1 MLYSIYPIR
10 TLGNGGDTMETV
22 SELEQFQNFIDEL
35 ILRNKS
41 ILDQMT
47 KLQDASARLNRTLSK
62 SATTCGCIK
71 LNIVKQQL
79 DFSHL
84 SSPEELKSLLST
96 HIEGYPCPECNE
108 AIEKEMGRVL
118 FYLAALA
125 NTLGISLSSVLENEK
140 KHTQLLGNY
149 SLK

>member
-1 MLYSIYPIR
+1 MV
-10 TLGNGGDTMETV
+10 ET
-22 SELEQFQNFIDEL
+22 SELEQFQNFIDDL
-35 ILRNKS
+35 VLRNKS

-47 KLQDASARLNRTLSK
+47 KLQDASACLNRTLSK

-71 LNIVKQQL
+71 MNIIKQQL
-79 DFSHL
+79 DFAHIT
-84 SSPEELKSLLST
+84 SPEELKSLLST

-118 FYLAALA
+118 FYLAAIA

-140 KHTQLLGNY
+140 TRTNLLGNY

>member
-1 MLYSIYPIR
+1 MV
-10 TLGNGGDTMETV
+10 ET
-22 SELEQFQNFIDEL
+22 SELEQFQNFIDDL
-35 ILRNKS
+35 VLRNKS

-71 LNIVKQQL
+71 MNIIKQQL
-79 DFSHL
+79 DFSHIT
-84 SSPEELKSLLST
+84 SPEELKSLLST

-118 FYLAALA
+118 FYLAAIA

-140 KHTQLLGNY
+140 TRTNLLGNY

>member
-1 MLYSIYPIR
+1 MV
-10 TLGNGGDTMETV
+10 ET
-22 SELEQFQNFIDEL
+22 SELEQFQNFIDDL
-35 ILRNKS
+35 VLRNKS

-47 KLQDASARLNRTLSK
+47 KLQDASAHLNRTLSK

-71 LNIVKQQL
+71 MNITKQQL
-79 DFSHL
+79 DFAHIT
-84 SSPEELKSLLST
+84 SSEELKSLLST

-118 FYLAALA
+118 FYLVAIA

-140 KHTQLLGNY
+140 TRTNLLGNY

>member
-1 MLYSIYPIR
+1 MV
-10 TLGNGGDTMETV
+10 ET
-22 SELEQFQNFIDEL
+22 SELEQFQNFIDDL
-35 ILRNKS
+35 VLRNKS

-71 LNIVKQQL
+71 MNIIKQQL
-79 DFSHL
+79 DFAHIT
-84 SSPEELKSLLST
+84 SPEELKSLLST

-118 FYLAALA
+118 FYLAAIA
-125 NTLGISLSSVLENEK
+125 TTLGISLSSVLENEK
-140 KHTQLLGNY
+140 TRTNLLGNY

>member
-1 MLYSIYPIR
+1 MV
-10 TLGNGGDTMETV
+10 ET
-22 SELEQFQNFIDEL
+22 SELEQFQNFIDDL
-35 ILRNKS
+35 VLRNKS

-47 KLQDASARLNRTLSK
+47 KLQDASAHLNRTLSK

-71 LNIVKQQL
+71 MNITKQQL
-79 DFSHL
+79 DFAHIT
-84 SSPEELKSLLST
+84 SSEELKSLLST

-118 FYLAALA
+118 FYLAAIA

-140 KHTQLLGNY
+140 TRTNLLGNY

>member
-1 MLYSIYPIR
+1 MV
-10 TLGNGGDTMETV
+10 ET
-22 SELEQFQNFIDEL
+22 SELEQFQNFIDDL
-35 ILRNKS
+35 VLRNKS

-71 LNIVKQQL
+71 MNIIKQQL
-79 DFSHL
+79 DFAHIT
-84 SSPEELKSLLST
+84 SSEELKSLLST

-118 FYLAALA
+118 FYLAAIA

-140 KHTQLLGNY
+140 TRTNLLGNY

>member
-1 MLYSIYPIR
+1 MV
-10 TLGNGGDTMETV
+10 ET
-22 SELEQFQNFIDEL
+22 SELEQFQNFIDDL
-35 ILRNKS
+35 VLRNKS

-71 LNIVKQQL
+71 MNIIKQQL
-79 DFSHL
+79 DFAHIT
-84 SSPEELKSLLST
+84 SSEEFKSLLST

-118 FYLAALA
+118 FYLAAIA

-140 KHTQLLGNY
+140 TRTNLLGNY

>member
-1 MLYSIYPIR
+1 MV
-10 TLGNGGDTMETV
+10 ET
-22 SELEQFQNFIDEL
+22 SELEQFQNFIDDL
-35 ILRNKS
+35 VLRNKS

-71 LNIVKQQL
+71 MNIIKQQL
-79 DFSHL
+79 DFAHIT
-84 SSPEELKSLLST
+84 SSEELKSLLST

-118 FYLAALA
+118 FYLMTIA

-140 KHTQLLGNY
+140 TRTNLLGNY

>member
-1 MLYSIYPIR
+1 MV
-10 TLGNGGDTMETV
+10 ET
-22 SELEQFQNFIDEL
+22 SELEQFQNFIDDL
-35 ILRNKS
+35 VLRNKS

-47 KLQDASARLNRTLSK
+47 KLQDASAHLNRTLSK

-71 LNIVKQQL
+71 MNITKQQL
-79 DFSHL
+79 DFAHIT
-84 SSPEELKSLLST
+84 SPEELKSLLST

-118 FYLAALA
+118 FYLAAIA

-140 KHTQLLGNY
+140 TRTNLLGNY

>member
-1 MLYSIYPIR
+1 MV
-10 TLGNGGDTMETV
+10 ET
-22 SELEQFQNFIDEL
+22 SELEQFQNFIDDL
-35 ILRNKS
+35 VLRNKS

-47 KLQDASARLNRTLSK
+47 TLPDASARLNRTLSK

-71 LNIVKQQL
+71 MNIIKQQL
-79 DFSHL
+79 DFAHIT
-84 SSPEELKSLLST
+84 SPEELKSLLST
-96 HIEGYPCPECNE
+96 HVEGYPCPECNE

-118 FYLAALA
+118 FYLAAIA

-140 KHTQLLGNY
+140 TRTNLLGNY

>member
-1 MLYSIYPIR
+1 MV
-10 TLGNGGDTMETV
+10 ET
-22 SELEQFQNFIDEL
+22 SELEQFQNFIDDL
-35 ILRNKS
+35 VLRNKS

-47 KLQDASARLNRTLSK
+47 KLQDASAHLNRTLSK

-71 LNIVKQQL
+71 MNITKQQL
-79 DFSHL
+79 DFAHIT
-84 SSPEELKSLLST
+84 SPEELKSLLST

-118 FYLAALA
+118 FYLAAIA

-140 KHTQLLGNY
+140 TRTNLLGNY
-149 SLK
+149 SLN

>member
-1 MLYSIYPIR
+1 MV
-10 TLGNGGDTMETV
+10 ET
-22 SELEQFQNFIDEL
+22 SELEQFQNFIDDL
-35 ILRNKS
+35 VLRNKS

-71 LNIVKQQL
+71 MNITKQQL
-79 DFSHL
+79 DFAHIT
-84 SSPEELKSLLST
+84 SSEELKSLLST

-118 FYLAALA
+118 FYLAAIA

-140 KHTQLLGNY
+140 TCTNLLGNY

>member
-1 MLYSIYPIR
+1 
-10 TLGNGGDTMETV
+10 
-22 SELEQFQNFIDEL
+22 
-35 ILRNKS
+35 
-41 ILDQMT
+41 MT
-47 KLQDASARLNRTLSK
+47 KLQDASAHLNRTLSK

-71 LNIVKQQL
+71 MNITKQQL
-79 DFSHL
+79 DFARIT
-84 SSPEELKSLLST
+84 SSEELKSLLST

-118 FYLAALA
+118 FYLAAIA

-140 KHTQLLGNY
+140 TRTNLLGNY

>member
-1 MLYSIYPIR
+1 MV
-10 TLGNGGDTMETV
+10 EV
-22 SELEQFQNFIDEL
+22 SELEQFQNFIDDL
-35 ILRNKS
+35 VLRNKS

-71 LNIVKQQL
+71 MNITKQQL
-79 DFSHL
+79 DFSNI
-84 SSPEELKSLLST
+84 STPEELKSLLST

-125 NTLGISLSSVLENEK
+125 NTLGISLSSVLETEK
-140 KHTQLLGNY
+140 TRTNLLGNY

>member
-1 MLYSIYPIR
+1 MV
-10 TLGNGGDTMETV
+10 ET
-22 SELEQFQNFIDEL
+22 SELEQFQNFIDDL
-35 ILRNKS
+35 VLRNKS

-47 KLQDASARLNRTLSK
+47 KLQDASARLNRILSK

-71 LNIVKQQL
+71 MNIIKQQL
-79 DFSHL
+79 DFAHIT
-84 SSPEELKSLLST
+84 SPEELKSLLST

-118 FYLAALA
+118 FYLAAIA

-140 KHTQLLGNY
+140 TRTNLLGNY

>member
-1 MLYSIYPIR
+1 MV
-10 TLGNGGDTMETV
+10 ET
-22 SELEQFQNFIDEL
+22 SELEQFQNFIDVL
-35 ILRNKS
+35 VLRNKS

-71 LNIVKQQL
+71 MNIIKQQL
-79 DFSHL
+79 DFAHIT
-84 SSPEELKSLLST
+84 SPEELKSLLST

-118 FYLAALA
+118 FYLAAIA

-140 KHTQLLGNY
+140 TRTNLLGNY

>member
-1 MLYSIYPIR
+1 MV
-10 TLGNGGDTMETV
+10 ET
-22 SELEQFQNFIDEL
+22 SELEQFQNFIDDL
-35 ILRNKS
+35 VLRNKS

-71 LNIVKQQL
+71 MNIIKQQL
-79 DFSHL
+79 DFAHIT
-84 SSPEELKSLLST
+84 SPEELKSLLST

-118 FYLAALA
+118 FYLAAIA

-140 KHTQLLGNY
+140 TRTNLLGNY

>member
-1 MLYSIYPIR
+1 MV
-10 TLGNGGDTMETV
+10 ET
-22 SELEQFQNFIDEL
+22 SELEQFQNFIDDL
-35 ILRNKS
+35 VLRNKS

-71 LNIVKQQL
+71 MNIIKQQL
-79 DFSHL
+79 DFAHIT
-84 SSPEELKSLLST
+84 SPEELKSLLST
-96 HIEGYPCPECNE
+96 HVEGYPCPECNE

-118 FYLAALA
+118 FYLAAIA

-140 KHTQLLGNY
+140 TRTNLLGNY

>member
-1 MLYSIYPIR
+1 MV
-10 TLGNGGDTMETV
+10 ET
-22 SELEQFQNFIDEL
+22 SELEQFQNFIDDL
-35 ILRNKS
+35 VLRNKS

-71 LNIVKQQL
+71 MNIIKQQL
-79 DFSHL
+79 DFAHIT
-84 SSPEELKSLLST
+84 SPEEIKSLLST
-96 HIEGYPCPECNE
+96 HVEGYPCPECNE

-118 FYLAALA
+118 FYLAAIA

-140 KHTQLLGNY
+140 TRTNLLGNY

>member
-1 MLYSIYPIR
+1 MV
-10 TLGNGGDTMETV
+10 ET
-22 SELEQFQNFIDEL
+22 SDLEQFQNFIDDL
-35 ILRNKS
+35 VLRIKS

-71 LNIVKQQL
+71 MNIIKQQL
-79 DFSHL
+79 DFAHIT
-84 SSPEELKSLLST
+84 SPEELKSLLST

-118 FYLAALA
+118 FYLAAIA

-140 KHTQLLGNY
+140 TRTNLLGNY